1 MVTAAAKALGEFNI
15 QLNAIGPN
23 WFENPTY
30 FPPGLWER
38 DADLRALVAQE
49 VPLQRLGQEHEM
61 GALIAFLASGRATPV
76 TGQFFGFTGG
86 WLP

>member
-1 MVTAAAKALGEFNI
+1 VPRPGSPAQCRSSGSSRCRALTLVARSPAG
-15 QLNAIGPN
+15 Q
-23 WFENPTY
+23 
-30 FPPGLWER
+30 WEQ
-38 DADLRALVAQE
+38 DADLRALVAKE

-61 GALIAFLASGRATPV
+61 GALIAFLASGKATPV

>member
-1 MVTAAAKALGEFNI
+1 MPQAVTLVTNVTQYAGTA
-15 QLNAIGPN
+15 P
-23 WFENPTY
+23 
-30 FPPGLWER
+30 WER

-49 VPLQRLGQEHEM
+49 VPLQRLGQEHER